1 MERIRNW
8 YKINITPVLP
18 CLRMNRK
25 HILYAVLILGLFLFA
40 LNDIQIVW
48 SVSRVLENNAA
59 EGETCHLICRS
70 ITGEQVEALRTSRK
84 NFSKHRDGAFEIAY
98 VEELETVSG
107 DRFDMGIKFITQSN
121 EFYRSDIIVCYNSFM
136 QNYRQYLY
144 QTSGAELTLTPLYY
158 KEADY
163 KFSTL
168 VYHIVDAIGFRRGST
183 VTTVL
188 DTEVDY
194 LVKSPL
200 GLDPERISETTIH
213 FFKTFGLVLLIGLG
227 AVTAVVYLE
236 SEHMRF
242 DFSVFAAFG
251 ADNKR
256 LAVYM
261 LYKMLIMSLLIQIPC
276 IVLSYIAGFLRYGVL
291 VFSVSPVLFL
301 RSMLIVMVMLE
312 SIAATILKIQT
323 EQTVI
328 RRMTSENNDTFLLS
342 PRKTFIFQN
351 TGSFTRDYAFL
362 CLKRYAKFYGI
373 IFLIVGISA
382 VLMNRTADI
391 GDTPQL
397 PGQYTVNFPY
407 KMEYE
412 VFEKNFVH
420 DVFAVDEHL
429 TVKTAITETS
439 ESSAVLLKIDG
450 AIVENCIFSAAGE
463 ALYQQYPETRE
474 VIHAGNVV
482 VFSSDTPGNIEI
494 LKPVQRKGSIPGNL
508 TGEKLLSAYETAY
521 SYETISCE
529 TYPIRQDGDAVIV
542 HLPFSLYKEIFGIQP
557 AEITLRH
564 IRLPET
570 YIETNGMLNAEK
582 YKSTYY
588 TDDVSFVCEYYLER
602 GEIIEGDFS
611 DILFDEN
618 AVAIRASRSDLEA
631 LGLSAEDRLEISTAG
646 RVKGGTKDTTVPL
659 KLAEQLRKLS
669 YNYKNY
675 RICAVILDETKGIE
689 ILMHPLVYETITG
702 YNLAYNIA
710 DITITEKTADTKVI
724 ASKLRRI
731 AGQYYETYITDNDTQ
746 RKAGLFTEYDRQAEE
761 VILSGCVGIISVLL
775 IRELFAV
782 FEKRRDTER
791 LILRTYGG
799 TEKQIRRLCL
809 MPHIAAGIICILI
822 FSSVQFFT
830 L

>member
-70 ITGEQVEALRTSRK
+70 ITEEQVEALRTSRK

-107 DRFDMGIKFITQSN
+107 DRFDVGIKFITQSN

-136 QNYRQYLY
+136 QNYRQYLC

-188 DTEVDY
+188 DTEADY

-342 PRKTFIFQN
+342 PRKTFIFQD
-351 TGSFTRDYAFL
+351 TGSFTRDYTFL
-362 CLKRYAKFYGI
+362 CLKRYAKYYST

-382 VLMNRTADI
+382 VLMNRTAEI

-412 VFEKNFVH
+412 LFEQNFVH
-420 DVFAVDEHL
+420 DIYAVNEHL
-429 TVKTAITETS
+429 TVQTAITETS

-450 AIVENCIFSAAGE
+450 TIVENCVFAAAGE
-463 ALYQQYPETRE
+463 ILYQQYPETRE
-474 VIHAGNVV
+474 VIRKGNVV
-482 VFSSDTPGNIEI
+482 VFSADMQDTIEI
-494 LKPVQRKGSIPGNL
+494 LKPVQREGSIPERL

-521 SYETISCE
+521 SYETISCQ
-529 TYPIRQDGDAVIV
+529 TYPIRQEKGAVTV
-542 HLPFSLYKEIFGIQP
+542 YLPFSLYKEVFGIQS

-570 YIETNGMLNAEK
+570 YTETTGDLKTEK

-588 TDDVSFVCEYYLER
+588 TDDVSFVCEYYLEH
-602 GEIIEGDFS
+602 GEVIDGEFT
-611 DILFDEN
+611 DILLDEN
-618 AVAIRASRSDLEA
+618 AVAIRGNQSEIEA
-631 LGLSAEDRLEISTAG
+631 LGVSAGDRLEISTTG
-646 RVKGGTKDTTVPL
+646 RVKIGTKDTTIPSTLTERL
-659 KLAEQLRKLS
+659 KKLS
-669 YNYKNY
+669 YSYGNY
-675 RICAVILDETKGIE
+675 RICAVVLDETKGIE

-702 YNLAYNIA
+702 CDFAYNTA
-710 DITITEKTADTKVI
+710 EITFSEDDTDTKTI
-724 ASKLRRI
+724 ASELRRI
-731 AGQYYETYITDNDTQ
+731 AGQYYETYITDSDTQ
-746 RKAGLFTEYDRQAEE
+746 RKAGLFASYKRNWEE
-761 VILSGCVGIISVLL
+761 KILQVCICTVALLL
-775 IRELFAV
+775 IRELFV
-782 FEKRRDTER
+782 IFEKRRDVER

-799 TEKQIRRLCL
+799 TEKQIKTLFL
-809 MPHIAAGIICILI
+809 SPHMMAGMGGVVVYMIFRILN
-822 FSSVQFFT
+822 V
-830 L
+830 

>member
-1 MERIRNW
+1 MEQIRNW
-8 YKINITPVLP
+8 YKINIALVLP

-25 HILYAVLILGLFLFA
+25 SIVYAVCILGLFLFA

-48 SVSRVLENNAA
+48 GVSRTIENRAA
-59 EGETCHLICRS
+59 EGETCHLICRN
-70 ITGEQVEALRTSRK
+70 ITVEQADALKTSRK
-84 NFSKHRDGAFEIAY
+84 NFSQKRDGAFEIAY
-98 VEELETVSG
+98 SEEFETPVG
-107 DRFDMGIKFITQSN
+107 ERVDMGIRFITQPN
-121 EFYRSDIIVCYNSFM
+121 EFYRGDIIVCYNSFM
-136 QNYRQYLY
+136 QNYQQYLC
-144 QTSGAELTLTPLYY
+144 QTTGAELTLTPLYY

-188 DTEVDY
+188 DTEAEY

-261 LYKMLIMSLLIQIPC
+261 LYKMLLLSLLIQIPC

-312 SIAATILKIQT
+312 SIAATVLKIQT

-342 PRKTFIFQN
+342 PRKTFIFQD

-397 PGQYTVNFPY
+397 PEQYTVNFPY

-412 VFEKNFVH
+412 VFEQNFVH
-420 DVFAVDEHL
+420 DICAVDDRL
-429 TVKTAITETS
+429 AVQASITETS
-439 ESSAVLLKIDG
+439 ERSAVLLKIDG
-450 AIVENCIFSAAGE
+450 DIVENCVFAAAGE
-463 ALYQQYPETRE
+463 TLYQQYPETRE
-474 VIHAGNVV
+474 VIRKGNVV
-482 VFSSDTPGNIEI
+482 VFSADMQDTIEI
-494 LKPVQRKGSIPGNL
+494 LKPVQRERSIPERL

-521 SYETISCE
+521 SYETISCQ
-529 TYPIRQDGDAVIV
+529 TYPIRQEGDAVTV
-542 HLPFSLYKEIFGIQP
+542 YLPFSLYKEVFGIQP

-570 YIETNGMLNAEK
+570 YTETTGELNAEK
-582 YKSTYY
+582 YESTYY
-588 TDDVSFVCEYYLER
+588 IDDVSFVCEYYLEH
-602 GEIIEGDFS
+602 GEIIEGNFS

-618 AVAIRASRSDLEA
+618 AVAIRASRSELEA
-631 LGLSAEDRLEISTAG
+631 LGLSARDMLEISTAG
-646 RVKGGTKDTTVPL
+646 RMKAGTKDTAVPL
-659 KLAEQLRKLS
+659 KLTEQFRKLS
-669 YNYKNY
+669 YSYKNY
-675 RICAVILDETKGIE
+675 RVCAVILDETEGIE

-702 YNLAYNIA
+702 YDLAYNIA

-731 AGQYYETYITDNDTQ
+731 AGQYYETYIIDNDTQ
-746 RKAGLFTEYDRQAEE
+746 RQIELFTEYDRQTEE
-761 VILSGCVGIISVLL
+761 MILQGCVGIISVLL
-775 IRELFAV
+775 IRELFAI

-791 LILRTYGG
+791 LILRTYGS